1 MDLGLSEQVV
11 VVTGAAAGIGE
22 ATARLL
28 VDEGAIVVGVDRAEG
43 TMGTLGGRLIPI
55 LADLTDPGAAGRVA
69 EHAMAVHGRIDGLV
83 NNAGSVN
90 LRTGFLDTT
99 DADWDATFAL
109 NFHAARRM
117 ARAVLPVMVAA
128 SRGSLVHVT
137 SESAR
142 LPDGHE
148 SDYATSKIALLGLSK
163 ALAVEFG
170 PHGVRSNVV
179 APGPTRTAMWETPGG
194 FGETIASFLGGV
206 SLDEAANRLVTEL
219 RPLLTGRIGSP
230 EDVAR
235 VIAYLISPAA
245 RQVTASEWAVDGG
258 ALRQV

>member
-1 MDLGLSEQVV
+1 MDLGLNDQVI
-11 VVTGAAAGIGE
+11 VVTGAAAGIGQ

-28 VDEGAIVVGVDRAEG
+28 MDEGAIVVGVDRAEEAMRPAG
-43 TMGTLGGRLIPI
+43 DRLTPI
-55 LADLTDPGAAGRVA
+55 AADLTDADTAGRVV
-69 EHAMAVHGRIDGLV
+69 ETAMTVHGRIDGLI
-83 NNAGSVN
+83 NNAGAVN
-90 LRTGFLDTT
+90 LRPGFLDTT

-117 ARAVLPVMVAA
+117 ARAVLPAMIAA
-128 SRGSLVHVT
+128 GRGSLVHVT

-148 SDYATSKIALLGLSK
+148 SDYAASKIALLGLSK

-194 FGETIASFLGGV
+194 FGETIASFLGV
-206 SLDEAANRLVTEL
+206 SLDEAEARLVTEL
-219 RPLLTGRIGSP
+219 RPLLTGRIGLP

-235 VIAYLISPAA
+235 VIAFLVSPAA
-245 RQVTASEWAVDGG
+245 RQVTGSEWPVDGG

>member
-1 MDLGLSEQVV
+1 MELGLSEKVI
-11 VVTGAAAGIGE
+11 VVTGAGAGIGE

-28 VDEGAIVVGVDRAEG
+28 VEEGAFVVGADRAEG
-43 TMGTLGGRLIPI
+43 TMAAVGDRLTPV
-55 LADLTDPGAAGRVA
+55 LLDLTDSDAAGKVV
-69 EHAMAVHGRIDGLV
+69 ETAMASHGRIDGLV
-83 NNAGSVN
+83 NNAGAVT
-90 LRTGFLDTT
+90 LRSGFLATT
-99 DADWDATFAL
+99 DADWEATFAL

-117 ARAVLPVMVAA
+117 ARAVLPAMIAA
-128 SRGSLVHVT
+128 GSGSLVHVT
-137 SESAR
+137 SEAAR

-148 SDYATSKIALLGLSK
+148 ADYATSKIALLGLSK
-163 ALAVEFG
+163 ALAIEFG

-194 FGETIASFLGGV
+194 FGETIASLLGV
-206 SLDEAANRLVTEL
+206 SLDEAATRLVTEL
-219 RPLLTGRIGSP
+219 RPLLTGQIGLP

-245 RQVTASEWAVDGG
+245 RQVTGSEWAVDGG